1 VVPLDSA
8 LDTQRMQLR
17 RTVASDGQDFLEL
30 DSDPEVMRFING
42 GRPSSPTDVERWLA
56 QATACAWTA
65 RVAED
70 GRFIGW
76 FSLRTTAPDEQEL
89 GYRLRR
95 AEWGKGL
102 ATEGSVAL
110 VARAFDDP
118 SVRRIW
124 AQTMT
129 VNQASRRVME
139 RVGLEFV
146 RTFFGEWD
154 DEIPGGEHGDVE
166 YELTRAGW
174 LNRGGSS
181 TL

>member
-1 VVPLDSA
+1 
-8 LDTQRMQLR
+8 M
-17 RTVASDGQDFLEL
+17 
-30 DSDPEVMRFING
+30 
-42 GRPSSPTDVERWLA
+42 
-56 QATACAWTA
+56 
-65 RVAED
+65 
-70 GRFIGW
+70 
-76 FSLRTTAPDEQEL
+76 
-89 GYRLRR
+89 
-95 AEWGKGL
+95 
-102 ATEGSVAL
+102 
-110 VARAFDDP
+110 
-118 SVRRIW
+118 RRIW